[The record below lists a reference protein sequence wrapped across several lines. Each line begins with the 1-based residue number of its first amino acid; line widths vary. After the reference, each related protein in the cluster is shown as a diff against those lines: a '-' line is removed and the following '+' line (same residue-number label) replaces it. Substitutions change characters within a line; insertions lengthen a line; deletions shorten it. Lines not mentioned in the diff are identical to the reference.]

1 MIKNILIKI
10 KYDWKTKYFIE
21 GFGYGITSMARG
33 IFYGVTDIVRK
44 PIEGIKQ
51 KKI

>member
-1 MIKNILIKI
+1 MTEKPNN
-10 KYDWKTKYFIE
+10 FME